1 MAFCTQCGQPLI
13 PGMKFCT
20 KCGKKVPDAVVTP
33 PAAPQTMTP
42 PVAPQA
48 MTPPVVPQVAMQ
60 APPPIV
66 PQAVQVTP
74 ASNPLARVFDIRAN
88 NQPGSWT
95 ASSLDRS
102 AFVTATPTSLLT
114 RIKNFFI
121 PANKLAYL
129 WGLLPVLTTLF
140 TILSYIFHLI
150 GKLFS

>member
-20 KCGKKVPDAVVTP
+20 KCGKKVPDAMVTP
-33 PAAPQTMTP
+33 PAASQMAAPQTMTP
-42 PVAPQA
+42 PVASQA
-48 MTPPVVPQVAMQ
+48 AMQ

-66 PQAVQVTP
+66 PQAAQVTP
-74 ASNPLARVFDIRAN
+74 ASNPLARVFDIQAN
-88 NQPGSWT
+88 NQPGSWA
-95 ASSLDRS
+95 ASRWDMPALVNAS
-102 AFVTATPTSLLT
+102 PTSLLT

>member
-20 KCGKKVPDAVVTP
+20 KCGKKVPEAMVTP
-33 PAAPQTMTP
+33 PAAPQMATS

-48 MTPPVVPQVAMQ
+48 MTPPVVPQAAMQ

-66 PQAVQVTP
+66 PQAAQVPP
-74 ASNPLARVFDIRAN
+74 ASNPLARVFDIQAN

-95 ASSLDRS
+95 ASSLDMS
-102 AFVTATPTSLLT
+102 VFVNASSTSLLT

-140 TILSYIFHLI
+140 TIISYIFHLI